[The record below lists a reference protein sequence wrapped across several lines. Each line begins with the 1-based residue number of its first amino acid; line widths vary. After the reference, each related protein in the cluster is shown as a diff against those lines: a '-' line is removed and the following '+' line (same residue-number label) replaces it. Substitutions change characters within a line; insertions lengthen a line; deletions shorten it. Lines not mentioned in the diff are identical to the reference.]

1 MEPQPPI
8 TAETVRKVCRDGPL
22 SDTVVEAVAE
32 ATGVD
37 ALDLTPLYRAVD
49 PDALDA
55 MGRSQGRLSSALEL
69 RFRWQGCHV
78 LVQADGEVLV
88 RPTADVGDSS
98 AERFDADR

>member
-8 TAETVRKVCRDGPL
+8 TVEPVRKVCRDGPL

-32 ATGVD
+32 ATGVG

-55 MGRSQGRLSSALEL
+55 IGRSQGRLSSALEL

-88 RPTADVGDSS
+88 RPLAEADDPP
-98 AERFDADR
+98 AEGVDADR